1 MKVQEVA
8 RLMADAHRI
17 NSELAEMLLAG
28 REVHRDLGPL
38 DLLLL
43 KLGQNLYGDQS
54 QWRAFRKLI
63 TRPETIREKIDST
76 SLYEALASAFEILRI
91 QIDRNNVCPRTKSDL
106 VTLSLLQMPITTSYR
121 LAVTASCSKAT
132 AHRWLEALYSAG
144 VVRRI
149 KLNRT
154 NHYIV
159 KPVATAVFAQ
169 LADKPSTQEAKN
181 EAERIAESK
190 VRLKLGTGFHPTK
203 RTQYSRFSYRDIP
216 VGNQVW

>member
-17 NSELAEMLLAG
+17 NSELAEMLVAG

-54 QWRAFRKLI
+54 QWRAFRRLI
-63 TRPETIREKIDST
+63 TRPETVREKIDST

-159 KPVATAVFAQ
+159 KPVAT
-169 LADKPSTQEAKN
+169 
-181 EAERIAESK
+181 
-190 VRLKLGTGFHPTK
+190 GFTM
-203 RTQYSRFSYRDIP
+203 
-216 VGNQVW
+216 